1 MNAGD
6 VFKALEDIE
15 FPEFVGPLKVSL
27 NGKYLMTRQILPI
40 MLSLLLFNEEMSSK
54 GMVCVLRLLTS
65 SVWMIVRWAVR
76 NNA

>member
-27 NGKYLMTRQILPI
+27 NGKYLMTGQILPI
-40 MLSLLLFNEEMSSK
+40 MLSFLLFNEEMSSK
-54 GMVCVLRLLTS
+54 GMGLCSKVVNFQCVDDS
-65 SVWMIVRWAVR
+65 
-76 NNA
+76 